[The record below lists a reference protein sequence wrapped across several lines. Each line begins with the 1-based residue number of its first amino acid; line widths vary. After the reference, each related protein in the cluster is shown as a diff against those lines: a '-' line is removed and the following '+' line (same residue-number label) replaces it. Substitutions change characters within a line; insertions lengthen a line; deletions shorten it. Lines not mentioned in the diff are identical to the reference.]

1 MLKAVAERQ
10 EAAESLWTWLYFQH
24 FFDNGREIFYNSHF
38 TRYKPETGTTEP
50 SSLEPEEQFELI
62 N

>member
-1 MLKAVAERQ
+1 MLKAVAERK
-10 EAAESLWTWLYFQH
+10 EAAESLWTRLYFQH

-50 SSLEPEEQFELI
+50 SSL
-62 N
+62 